1 MKSAE
6 IKLKI
11 SVFVAESI
19 FNYFPHFCVSGVDGL
34 WESGVNYSPSYVCAL
49 KGSTVTIS
57 CTLTDPLSYKL
68 IKGFW
73 TKPVGES
80 PDLCSDPEKRRGIQ
94 CYSENINTSSLT
106 LMNVTEADEHVYYCR
121 FIDGQKRWTVIPGSW
136 LDVTGKT
143 NELSEIKHR
152 NILLAF
158 E

>member
-34 WESGVNYSPSYVCAL
+34 WESGVKYSPSYVCAL
-49 KGSTVTIS
+49 KGSTVKIS
-57 CTLTDPLSYKL
+57 CTLTYTSYKL

-80 PDLCSDPEKRRGIQ
+80 ADLCSDPEKRRGIQ
-94 CYSENINTSSLT
+94 CLSENINTYSLT
-106 LMNVTEADEHVYYCR
+106 LMNVTEADKLVYYCR
-121 FIDGQKRWTVIPGSW
+121 FIYGQNRWTGIPGSW
-136 LDVTGKT
+136 LDVTGTT
-143 NELSEIKHR
+143 NKLSEIKHR